1 MNLKDIET
9 VSDKIPVSTDYS
21 TKEQHTPAYQKKL
34 EFYRNALRD
43 ELGYFPEDLIE
54 HKEVSINSPA
64 MILTY
69 KGHKRESKIELL
81 VGEPEDTDKI
91 AEVIASENMWKADN
105 DLLVKHM
112 KLDIKETLFVE
123 MMKQVLGKRAN
134 NIICDLV
141 EYRPDLVADMIGR
154 HGKAYFISPGET
166 VPNDGYIHHMGAE
179 LTVFPWKK

>member
-1 MNLKDIET
+1 MESKDIEEI
-9 VSDKIPVSTDYS
+9 SDKIPVSTDYS
-21 TKEQHTPAYQKKL
+21 TEEKQALMYQEKL
-34 EFYRNALRD
+34 KFYRDALWE
-43 ELGYFPEDLIE
+43 ELGHFPQDLIE
-54 HKEVSINSPA
+54 HKETSINSSA

-69 KGHKRESKIELL
+69 KGKPDFKLL

-91 AEVIASENMWKADN
+91 AEIIASENMWKADN

-112 KLDIKETLFVE
+112 DLDVKETLFVE

-134 NIICDLV
+134 SIICDLV

-166 VPNDGYIHHMGAE
+166 VPNDGYIHYMGAE